1 MLFSLYSL
9 SSVKLTRLQK
19 LTSLAAL
26 ACALV
31 LVTAACGGGDDAAA
45 EEPPPPA
52 ETTPPEPA
60 EPEPP
65 APAPTE
71 SAEEPALAEPS
82 GGDPEPPPATPP
94 GDVEVPTPTTV
105 PAGAIAVV
113 GEVAIDKSAFGL
125 VIGQRKTQTVNSG
138 GEFPAVG
145 TEDYEAIKNQMV
157 DFLVQREQ
165 YVQEA
170 AALGVEITDEDV
182 EARLDELKQQFFE
195 GDDERYQEELANQ
208 GLTEEQVVDDLRF
221 QLLTDALFARV
232 TEAIVIDDAEISTY
246 YTENQESFIR
256 PEQREVAHILVE
268 TKEEADDVR
277 AAVNDGEDFA
287 ELAAEHSIDTGTAVN
302 GGAYTAVKGLS
313 VPEFDE
319 AAYALETDAVSD
331 PVESQF
337 GWHIIKA
344 LEDIEPSGLQTL
356 DEVREQID
364 GLIRTERE
372 AQVVEAWL
380 LALEAKYDGKVI
392 YAIGFERPPSEDLEP
407 AAEESTP

>member
-9 SSVKLTRLQK
+9 SPVKLTRLQK

-71 SAEEPALAEPS
+71 PAEEPALAEPS
-82 GGDPEPPPATPP
+82 GGDPKPPPATPP

-113 GEVAIDKSAFGL
+113 GEVAIDKSAFDL

-157 DFLVQREQ
+157 DFLVQRQQ

-208 GLTEEQVVDDLRF
+208 GLTEEQIVDDLRF

-232 TEAIVIDDAEISTY
+232 TEAIVIDDAEVSTY

-356 DEVREQID
+356 DEVRGQID

-392 YAIGFERPPSEDLEP
+392 YAIGFEPPPSEDLEP